1 MVCHPEPVTD
11 QSGLAR
17 RAEQG
22 EQAAW
27 MRWVMVAGKL
37 ALLPMMAVAGYALWL
52 RLEQYGLTPERIWAL
67 LVWLVLSVMAL
78 GAGMDAL
85 SSARGG
91 TPNRLLPVSNVA
103 AALVAVLGIVL
114 LLGGPLDPRRLSVD
128 SQLNRL
134 ETNRLSE
141 DAFINFLRSKGD
153 GYGLTVLTELTRT
166 DTSGDEQAQLLALLA
181 RKALAGRREDTAT
194 LLEQVKALPR
204 FPSGSALPRGW
215 PRRWAVNRACCRVT
229 ASGWMCRTLPDLGA
243 AGLFW

>member
-1 MVCHPEPVTD
+1 
-11 QSGLAR
+11 
-17 RAEQG
+17 
-22 EQAAW
+22 
-27 MRWVMVAGKL
+27 MVAGKL

-141 DAFINFLRSKGD
+141 
-153 GYGLTVLTELTRT
+153 
-166 DTSGDEQAQLLALLA
+166 
-181 RKALAGRREDTAT
+181 
-194 LLEQVKALPR
+194 
-204 FPSGSALPRGW
+204 
-215 PRRWAVNRACCRVT
+215 
-229 ASGWMCRTLPDLGA
+229 
-243 AGLFW
+243 